1 MTQNLC
7 FVICKCKIYKKIMK
21 KITTLFILFCT
32 FILKAQTPTPI
43 NDANFKQ
50 AVNTCLSTNP
60 ADGMCSESE
69 YGAMPNWDVS
79 AVTDM
84 SDAFRN
90 KFDFNGDIKDWNVSN
105 VTNMY
110 RMFQDVS
117 SFNQDIRDWVVRNV
131 QNMSGMFQDATSFNQ
146 DIGGWNVSKV
156 TNMSKIF
163 MDAKDFNQDI
173 GNWIVSDVT
182 QMDQMFKN
190 AISFNQDIG
199 IWNTTKVTNMG
210 GMFRNAT
217 SFNQDVSKW
226 DVSVVSNMQFM
237 FDSSDLSSDNYDK
250 LLTAWS
256 QLTLKRAVVF
266 TLGIVNYCNG
276 AVARERMIT
285 TYDWVITDGGLD
297 CSTLGNEDEHL
308 SNISIYPNPT
318 RDKLFIQGL
327 SNPLKVSIYN
337 VLGKLVL
344 AEITSKDIDV
354 KQLSK
359 GIYILK
365 IIDEQKETV
374 RKFIKN

>member
-1 MTQNLC
+1 
-7 FVICKCKIYKKIMK
+7 MK
-21 KITTLFILFCT
+21 KITTLFILFYS
-32 FILKAQTPTPI
+32 FILNAQTPTPI
-43 NDANFKQ
+43 NDANFQQ

-60 ADGMCSESE
+60 TDGMCSESV
-69 YGAMPNWDVS
+69 YGAMPSWDVS

-117 SFNQDIRDWVVRNV
+117 SFNQDIGDWVVSNV

-173 GNWIVSDVT
+173 GNWIVSDVI

-190 AISFNQDIG
+190 AVSFNQDIG
-199 IWNTTKVTNMG
+199 NWNTTKVTNMG
-210 GMFRNAT
+210 GMFRDAT

-226 DVSVVSNMQFM
+226 DVSMVTNMQFM

-256 QLTLKRAVVF
+256 QLTLKQAVVF
-266 TLGIVNYCNG
+266 TLGAVTYCN
-276 AVARERMIT
+276 AAEAREKMIT
-285 TYDWVITDGGLD
+285 THLWAITDGGLD
-297 CSTLGNEDEHL
+297 CSNLGNEDEYL